1 MRDEVLR
8 MERVTYREQGA
19 IQLEDF
25 DLTLFAG
32 EIVGLIP
39 MNSHGLTA
47 LINLLRHNLPIQ
59 SGYIYYREEQI
70 NSWRLPHPRYNR
82 IGVIR
87 SKSGL
92 VEGLTVAD
100 NIFVL
105 RPGFKTWYLRPS
117 IFRRQLQPF
126 LDQLG
131 IHISADAYVE
141 ELSTFQRFVVEL
153 VKAVVAGSRL
163 IVLRDVSTFIS
174 ESELTQLQSILRY
187 YAAQGIAFLYI
198 GFHLEELEQICDRT
212 AFLINGRIAKTQRP
226 NEVKS
231 SGIDFCERRE
241 WEAQVT
247 QQTAEISAAPPVLQV
262 SHLSSGAV
270 RDLTFAVSP
279 GECLVLQDLDN
290 RIFGDLLAALQGERT
305 IESGGVKLRGE
316 RFSCVPTRDIA
327 ILREQPADTMLFN
340 KMSYFD
346 NLFFTVDHR
355 LPELWRSV
363 RVQEGV
369 RRDTDVPGRG
379 LFDLK
384 VEQLTKTEKYDLVY
398 NRIRLQNPAVLFCIQ
413 PFKGADVGLR
423 KHIWGLLEGLMKRGV
438 AVVILAVNLADALS
452 LARHLIR
459 IHKDAPD
466 EVYEQRDFAKAT
478 FNAPWLDIYRQEEN
492 RER

>member
-8 MERVTYREQGA
+8 MERVTFREKGA

-47 LINLLRHNLPIQ
+47 LTNLLRHNLPIQ

-70 NSWRLPHPRYNR
+70 NSWRLPHPHYNR
-82 IGVIR
+82 IGVIQ
-87 SKSGL
+87 SQSGL

-126 LDQLG
+126 LNQLG
-131 IHISADAYVE
+131 ICISADAYVE
-141 ELSTFQRFVVEL
+141 ELSTLQRFVVEL

-187 YAAQGIAFLYI
+187 YAAQGVAFLYI

-212 AFLINGRIAKTQRP
+212 AFLVNGRIAKTLRP

-231 SGIDFCERRE
+231 GGIDFCERKE

-247 QQTAEISAAPPVLQV
+247 QQTAEISTAPPVLQV
-262 SHLSSGAV
+262 SHLSSGTV

-290 RIFGDLLAALQGERT
+290 RIFGDLLAALQGERP
-305 IESGGVKLRGE
+305 IEGGEVRLRGKP
-316 RFSCVPTRDIA
+316 FSYTPTREVA
-327 ILREQPADTMLFN
+327 ILREQPADTMIFN

-355 LPELWRSV
+355 LPELWRST
-363 RVQEGV
+363 RVQQGV
-369 RRDTDVPGRG
+369 RRDADVPVGE
-379 LFDLK
+379 LFDLR

-398 NRIRLQNPAVLFCIQ
+398 HRIRLQNPAVLFCIQ

-438 AVVILAVNLADALS
+438 AVIILAVNLADALS
-452 LARHLIR
+452 LAKHLVR

-466 EVYEQRDFAKAT
+466 EVYEQHDFAKAT
-478 FNAPWLDIYRQEEN
+478 FNAPWLDMYRQEEN